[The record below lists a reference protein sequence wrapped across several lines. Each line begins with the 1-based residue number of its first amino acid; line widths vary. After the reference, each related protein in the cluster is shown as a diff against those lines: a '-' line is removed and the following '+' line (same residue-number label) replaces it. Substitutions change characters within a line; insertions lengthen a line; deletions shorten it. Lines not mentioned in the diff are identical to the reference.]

1 MKTKWILQTNI
12 FKEKA
17 VDKMINCFQRQDL
30 PFDLVKIIPFTDTL
44 PEGITDYD
52 GPVLAYGTTTL
63 LRNISASNEFIPGMW
78 FNEDT
83 FKPSVWGP
91 KFGDDWLNKESKVT
105 RVDKVLS
112 LWEDYKTP
120 LFIRPDSDFK
130 LFAGDIF
137 YKYDYERWIE
147 HVEEDEF
154 QNLKL
159 DTIVTLSPVKH
170 ILAEWRFIIIDKKV
184 IAQSM
189 YRKRGQLYI
198 SDEYD
203 WRSIEAADLAMKI
216 ADMEWQPE
224 SAYTL
229 DICETHQGYK
239 VIEVNCF
246 NASGYYACSVM
257 DIIHHASE
265 LAEKEW
271 KEK

>member
-17 VDKMINCFQRQDL
+17 VDEMIDCFERLNL
-30 PFDLVKIIPFTDTL
+30 PYELVKIIPFTNTL

-63 LRNISASNEFIPGMW
+63 LKNIASSDRFFPGMW

-91 KFGDDWLNKESKVT
+91 KFGNYWLNKESKVT

-112 LWEDYKTP
+112 LWDNPKTP
-120 LFIRPDSDFK
+120 LFIRPNSDFK
-130 LFAGDIF
+130 LFSGDVF
-137 YKYDYERWIE
+137 YKYDYEKWIE
-147 HVEEDEF
+147 HIIDDEF

-159 DTIVTLSPVKH
+159 DTEVTISPVKT
-170 ILAEWRFIIIDKKV
+170 ILAEWRYVIIDGKV
-184 IAQSM
+184 KAGSRYKYHNRLNISSNKVDMENGAHFLATCIACQ
-189 YRKRGQLYI
+189 
-198 SDEYD
+198 
-203 WRSIEAADLAMKI
+203 
-216 ADMEWQPE
+216 EWQPA
-224 SAYTL
+224 SAYII
-229 DICETHQGYK
+229 DICETLRGFK

-246 NASGYYACSVM
+246 NASGYYACNVL
-257 DIIHHASE
+257 DIVNYASE

-271 KEK
+271 SNR